1 MSTHS
6 SILAWEILGTE
17 DPDRLQSMGSQKSWI
32 QLSISY
38 SRHNEHEKQFYF
50 IHFAC
55 FLDFSI
61 KM

>member
-38 SRHNEHEKQFYF
+38 SGHNEHEKQFYF